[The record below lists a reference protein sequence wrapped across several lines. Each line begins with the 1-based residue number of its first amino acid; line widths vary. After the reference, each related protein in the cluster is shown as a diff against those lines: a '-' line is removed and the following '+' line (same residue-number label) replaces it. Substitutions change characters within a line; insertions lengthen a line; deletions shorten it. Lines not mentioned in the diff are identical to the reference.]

1 MLVISY
7 IILFFLIK
15 TSENCVLTST
25 EVKELEPSCLS
36 SMLYS
41 GTPLT
46 SDLENFNIQNW
57 DIVVWIE
64 RTDMDSQDHF
74 SVNSLTFAILTCAFL
89 KPCDYQ
95 VQAFWSIC
103 SFGRGTGSR

>member
-1 MLVISY
+1 MLVPSY

-46 SDLENFNIQNW
+46 LDLENFNMPKLGYRCLDRKN
-57 DIVVWIE
+57 
-64 RTDMDSQDHF
+64 
-74 SVNSLTFAILTCAFL
+74 
-89 KPCDYQ
+89 
-95 VQAFWSIC
+95 
-103 SFGRGTGSR
+103 